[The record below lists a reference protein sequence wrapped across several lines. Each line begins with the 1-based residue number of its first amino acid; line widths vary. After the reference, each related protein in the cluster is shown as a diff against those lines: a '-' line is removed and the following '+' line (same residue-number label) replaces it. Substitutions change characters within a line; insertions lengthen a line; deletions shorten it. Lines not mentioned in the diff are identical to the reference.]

1 MDGWVWMKSDDVPI
15 LECSTILSEIS
26 LIFSLTNT
34 LLYLSV

>member
-15 LECSTILSEIS
+15 LESEIS